1 MITRKDSIITVL
13 KGMTSE
19 TQVSLWNSYCNEHN
33 MDDYIYNNDE
43 YQLSEMF
50 SGPSAVI
57 DALRAVSY
65 SDYRFTDDYVKF
77 NGYGNL
83 VSFDDVDV
91 EEYIDFDELA
101 DYLMEN
107 GDEYDNFDDED
118 LSCLKD
124 DFIAYY
130 EEKTGKMFVE
140 DDNFDCIG
148 YDFITTDWDDII
160 EELNEWENED
170 E

>member
-1 MITRKDSIITVL
+1 MITRKDSIITIL
-13 KGMTSE
+13 KDMTSE
-19 TQVSLWNSYCNEHN
+19 TQVSLWNLYCNEQN
-33 MDDYIYNNDE
+33 ADDYIYDNDE

-65 SDYRFTDDYVKF
+65 GDYRFTDEYVKF
-77 NGYGNL
+77 NAYGNL
-83 VSFDDVDV
+83 VSFDSYDV

-107 GDEYDNFDDED
+107 GDENDNFDDED

-130 EEKTGKMFVE
+130 EEKTGKTFVE

-148 YDFITTDWDDII
+148 YDFITTDWDEII
-160 EELNEWENED
+160 EELSEWENED